1 MLVTKRVST
10 FIICFVFGHVQEV
23 LKAIL
28 THNYTRLTNVERGRS
43 TAECQIDPALES
55 PLLLFG
61 SLVIFVLSTTPQ
73 STQEIWVK
81 GLPGVIA
88 VELNASQ
95 KRRIGVGM
103 NRSPRDGMWNALSG
117 PTDSLIH
124 LNAISTVG
132 HLFIFVTWKNSQVS

>member
-1 MLVTKRVST
+1 MLVTKRVSTFIICFVFGHVQTVST

-61 SLVIFVLSTTPQ
+61 RLVIFVLSTTPQ
-73 STQEIWVK
+73 STQEI
-81 GLPGVIA
+81 
-88 VELNASQ
+88 
-95 KRRIGVGM
+95 
-103 NRSPRDGMWNALSG
+103 
-117 PTDSLIH
+117 
-124 LNAISTVG
+124 
-132 HLFIFVTWKNSQVS
+132 